1 MNTIFKDYLVPALVI
16 LLVAAFVIFAVQ
28 FIDQTS
34 WAAGMRETA
43 ATTPLQIGAAPAD
56 FLSLLGAIG
65 ISLVRLT
72 LLIGL
77 PATITWNVLKRTKNK
92 G

>member
-1 MNTIFKDYLVPALVI
+1 MNFIKEYILPAFTYI
-16 LLVAAFVIFAVQ
+16 LVAALIIFAVQ
-28 FIDQTS
+28 FIDQAS
-34 WAAGMRETA
+34 WAAAMRETA
-43 ATTPLQIGAAPAD
+43 AVTPLEIGDAPAD
-56 FLSLLGAIG
+56 FLSLLAGFG

-77 PATITWNVLKRTKNK
+77 PAMITWNVLKRTQR